1 MKARYFCENCGKE
14 VSPGASTCPW
24 CGRVFTAVRCPECGF
39 EGKTSD
45 FRTGC
50 PSCGFNQPVPA
61 AASAAAP
68 PPRLRRRSLL
78 SARFY
83 RIAGVILL
91 VLLVALLGLLFMRA

>member
-24 CGRVFTAVRCPECGF
+24 CGRAFTAVRCPECGF
-39 EGKTSD
+39 EGKAAD

-50 PSCGFNQPVPA
+50 PVCGFNQPVPA
-61 AASAAAP
+61 ASSAPAP
-68 PPRLRRRSLL
+68 RPPRKSVL

-83 RIAGVILL
+83 RIAGV
-91 VLLVALLGLLFMRA
+91 VLLGLIAALLCLLLLQ